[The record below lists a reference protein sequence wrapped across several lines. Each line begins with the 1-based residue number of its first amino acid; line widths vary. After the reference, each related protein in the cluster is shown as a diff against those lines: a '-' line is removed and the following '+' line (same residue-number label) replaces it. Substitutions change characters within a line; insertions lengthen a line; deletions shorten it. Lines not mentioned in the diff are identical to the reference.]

1 MVGDL
6 HKIIVFVGLL
16 YSLSCISADIYLEQR
31 LQQILSFKEH
41 LKPASSAPQHRSD
54 SRSLVARNTFK
65 EIPDLKV
72 AEDLARPLAVEG
84 VKDENPHHGSV
95 LAIGRALDVE
105 RLTSRKS
112 SFTVLAM
119 VHGEADHILRVVRP
133 RVERWG
139 WEKHDC
145 ELFVYQF
152 MQSLTRLSCFG
163 VITLIR

>member
-1 MVGDL
+1 M
-6 HKIIVFVGLL
+6 
-16 YSLSCISADIYLEQR
+16 
-31 LQQILSFKEH
+31 QQVLPFKEH
-41 LKPASSAPQHRSD
+41 LKQASPPPQHRSD
-54 SRSLVARNTFK
+54 SRFLVARNTFK

-72 AEDLARPLAVEG
+72 TEDLAQSLAVED
-84 VKDENPHHGSV
+84 VKDEELHHGSV
-95 LAIGRALDVE
+95 LAIGRALDVG

-145 ELFVYQF
+145 ESFVCQF
-152 MQSLTRLSCFG
+152 MQYLTRRSCFG
-163 VITLIR
+163 IPTVT